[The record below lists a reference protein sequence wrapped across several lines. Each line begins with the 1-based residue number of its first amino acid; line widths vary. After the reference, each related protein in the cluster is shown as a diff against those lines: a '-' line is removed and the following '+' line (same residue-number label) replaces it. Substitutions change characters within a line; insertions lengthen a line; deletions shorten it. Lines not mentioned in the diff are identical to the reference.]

1 MKVSP
6 KECHVNMSDQH
17 LALQNMRT
25 EALTKTDL
33 SRIMPL
39 TTIAW
44 SVRSSVSDAQV
55 VVFPGDP
62 GTGLWHFPDQQEK
75 TCPIPISQA
84 CQ

>member
-1 MKVSP
+1 
-6 KECHVNMSDQH
+6 MSDQY
-17 LALQNMRT
+17 LDLQNMHT

-39 TTIAW
+39 TAIAW
-44 SVRSSVSDAQV
+44 SVRSSISDAQM

-62 GTGLWHFPDQQEK
+62 GSGLRHFPDQQEK